1 VRRSYLAR
9 VEASAPCLLSEL
21 ERTRLRAVV
30 ALDLRVGGG
39 ALVASAGLSF
49 LPEGLART
57 LALATGLGLALLF
70 LLRGLLSL
78 LRSGTLVEALVER
91 RELSPVA
98 RPDGQPLPQLVVRLR
113 RRWSARFDG
122 TCRPLACDGERQ
134 LIDVDRA
141 TYDACTRWTVVRL
154 LYAPDKSLLL
164 STPVGA
170 PIEPR

>member
-1 VRRSYLAR
+1 M
-9 VEASAPCLLSEL
+9 EASAACLLSDP
-21 ERTRLRAVV
+21 ERTSLRAVV
-30 ALDLRVGGG
+30 ALDLRIGGG

-49 LPEGLART
+49 LPESLVRT
-57 LALATGLGLALLF
+57 LGLATGLGSALLF
-70 LLRGLLSL
+70 LLRGSWSL

-98 RPDGQPLPQLVVRLR
+98 RPGDQPMPQLVVRLR

-122 TCRPLACDGERQ
+122 TCRLLACDGERQ

-141 TYDACTRWTVVRL
+141 TYDACTRCTVVRL

-170 PIEPR
+170 PIDPR

>member
-1 VRRSYLAR
+1 M
-9 VEASAPCLLSEL
+9 EASAACLLSDP
-21 ERTRLRAVV
+21 ERTSLRAVV
-30 ALDLRVGGG
+30 ALDLRIGGG

-49 LPEGLART
+49 LPENLVRT
-57 LALATGLGLALLF
+57 LGLATGLGIALLF
-70 LLRGLLSL
+70 LLRGSWSL

-98 RPDGQPLPQLVVRLR
+98 RTGDQPMPQLVVRLR

-170 PIEPR
+170 PIDPR